1 MSAVGFWLEKQLT
14 DKQIRDYEHLS
25 DDDVERLA
33 EELNLEDIENLKR
46 EEIIEGIIESGHDF
60 KTKTIRDFLRDEV
73 VDDLQNRQQGAEDFL
88 RAINSIT
95 TPEAITILNE
105 PVINNPANF
114 IDNLFQVRKVLT
126 SLSGNAY
133 INNILSSLDNSI
145 KRWAKTGR
153 RRVINVQEDWGPERL
168 KSKDHVLQ
176 YLDIWLTKFIEELG
190 NTTLTAQGKKIYGPN
205 MGKVISKLTSDMFH
219 MANNIY
225 NGKWGEEGEDVH
237 KLLHSEV
244 EYLDNDFQER
254 TDDLL
259 SALRNVRRI
268 YKKYTIHE
276 PSKLEGRLERV
287 MSAIQGEKKTIKE
300 LRDKYHLSNTKARNI
315 YIFEKR
321 LQHLTEKINDEEVLS
336 KPDEEAIRDWL
347 KDKENVQDN
356 IDRLS
361 QDYVGD
367 NKVLYRKLQDLKEGK
382 TVVW

>member
-1 MSAVGFWLEKQLT
+1 M
-14 DKQIRDYEHLS
+14 
-25 DDDVERLA
+25 
-33 EELNLEDIENLKR
+33 
-46 EEIIEGIIESGHDF
+46 
-60 KTKTIRDFLRDEV
+60 
-73 VDDLQNRQQGAEDFL
+73 
-88 RAINSIT
+88 
-95 TPEAITILNE
+95 
-105 PVINNPANF
+105 
-114 IDNLFQVRKVLT
+114 
-126 SLSGNAY
+126 
-133 INNILSSLDNSI
+133 
-145 KRWAKTGR
+145 
-153 RRVINVQEDWGPERL
+153 
-168 KSKDHVLQ
+168 Q